1 LLKVKC
7 FRSQALELLPWTG
20 RYRTTH
26 LHYHHLKCYGDIAT
40 FTWQRMGYVS
50 RARRSGSEGETG
62 ATGNY
67 GNTSPFLC
75 YMATSPQ
82 LFIIENVKSVAP

>member
-1 LLKVKC
+1 
-7 FRSQALELLPWTG
+7 
-20 RYRTTH
+20 
-26 LHYHHLKCYGDIAT
+26 
-40 FTWQRMGYVS
+40 MGYVS